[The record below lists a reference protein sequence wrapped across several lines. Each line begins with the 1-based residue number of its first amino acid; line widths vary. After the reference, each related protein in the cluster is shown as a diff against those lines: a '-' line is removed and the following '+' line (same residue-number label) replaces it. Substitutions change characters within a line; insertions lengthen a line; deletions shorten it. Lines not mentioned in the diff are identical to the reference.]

1 MSSQFLPN
9 QITFS
14 NTILSTFSVS
24 SEWSQE
30 EKKARISEKSSST
43 WSGASGSSEIF
54 LSYTRGCQR
63 RSLLEGCKGF
73 PARRPNTI
81 NAQVEFR
88 GRSMGRVYSYIHQ
101 KGCLTTHGKRPCY
114 ISQHPRQFA
123 QARWCCLLSFCAWSG
138 QHRPE
143 EPLEICYIYSKA
155 EEKRLAIRLVFPEI
169 PPDLNPNGFY
179 RWRGEREQRRER
191 RKVAT

>member
-1 MSSQFLPN
+1 MGSLNNTMSSQFLPN

-88 GRSMGRVYSYIHQ
+88 GRSMGRVYSYTRRDVSLLMVNDPATYPNTPDSLLKPGDAVFCPSVPGPASTDRRSPLKSAIFTPRLRRR
-101 KGCLTTHGKRPCY
+101 GWPSGWS
-114 ISQHPRQFA
+114 SQRSRQ
-123 QARWCCLLSFCAWSG
+123 
-138 QHRPE
+138 
-143 EPLEICYIYSKA
+143 I
-155 EEKRLAIRLVFPEI
+155 
-169 PPDLNPNGFY
+169 
-179 RWRGEREQRRER
+179 
-191 RKVAT
+191 